1 MGIAR
6 SLTLTVAKRGLRL
19 LYLSQTAYYQHKFRR
34 CVRERYVYHGYGPYG
49 IKVSAEIWPSVHRD
63 TPLSS
68 PSIYMSAANDLYA
81 SDGLSDD
88 DLSDGWDNPRTAL
101 WPQAVKLLQVN
112 QAEPCGIILRRPPP
126 VPAPSRSGYL
136 FWEQKNSKTKRP
148 IYFRP
153 SEPNESQYKL
163 SIKFHEE

>member
-6 SLTLTVAKRGLRL
+6 SLTSLTSAKRGLRL

-68 PSIYMSAANDLYA
+68 PSVYMSAANDLYA
-81 SDGLSDD
+81 SDGLSHD

-112 QAEPCGIILRRPPP
+112 LLWRIEECADIRIFSSQLLPARISIFDQNQEAEIFKFRWCRQSEVMNQLN
-126 VPAPSRSGYL
+126 L
-136 FWEQKNSKTKRP
+136 TSK
-148 IYFRP
+148 
-153 SEPNESQYKL
+153 
-163 SIKFHEE
+163 